1 MAKKSTKNRKNA
13 AKSRRAQRRRQ
24 ERTAGIIV
32 CAFLCICIGICA
44 AVRIANSRGPKTSGG
59 QWVVAD
65 GEMEILAPA
74 AGGTLDYASAGAP
87 GEGLPFLQP
96 TEAPEPAATPE
107 PTAESSADTFVALPE
122 PVIPEATAPSLEPE
136 KALEYIP
143 ITITAVG
150 DCTLGGEIK
159 SGAYRSFQSYA
170 NKYGPDYFFQ
180 NVRSLFESDDLT
192 IVNLEGPLTT
202 SDDMRSG
209 RTFNFRGDPKY
220 VQILSGSSVEIANV
234 ANNHSLDFGEEGFN
248 ETAQVL
254 EDAGIGVSGFS
265 RVYFTDVKGVRV
277 CSLGFTEWAYSQE
290 QLEKAVRAAREQ
302 CDLLIVSIHWGEEG
316 NHSATD
322 TQVKLGRAM
331 VDAGADLIIGNHS
344 HVYGGVEL
352 YKGKY
357 IIYSLGNFCF
367 GGNRNPADK
376 NCTIFQQTFNI
387 SLDGAVSD
395 GGINIIPAR
404 ISGQNSTNDFQPYI
418 LSGDAAL
425 TQLKKVAAV
434 SNVDASQM
442 LWMDYSQSPV
452 GAVALS
458 NGF

>member
-1 MAKKSTKNRKNA
+1 MATKSTKNRK
-13 AKSRRAQRRRQ
+13 KSARARRAARRRQ
-24 ERTAGIIV
+24 QRMLTAV
-32 CAFLCICIGICA
+32 VFVLLFVCIGAFASIGVVNASKSKSA
-44 AVRIANSRGPKTSGG
+44 APTEWIVEDGG
-59 QWVVAD
+59 
-65 GEMEILAPA
+65 MEILAAPA
-74 AGGTLDYASAGAP
+74 AGDTLERSSTGAGTT
-87 GEGLPFLQP
+87 LPFYQG
-96 TEAPEPAATPE
+96 T
-107 PTAESSADTFVALPE
+107 ALPE
-122 PVIPEATAPSLEPE
+122 DEPTLMPMVTPEPEATAEPEATPGVLEPE
-136 KALEYIP
+136 QRLESVP

-159 SGAYRSFQSYA
+159 TGAYRSFQSYA
-170 NKYGPDYFFQ
+170 SKYGPDYFFQ

-234 ANNHSLDFGEEGFN
+234 ANNHSLDFGEAGFT
-248 ETAQVL
+248 ETTEVL
-254 EDAGIGVSGFS
+254 EAAGIGVSGFS
-265 RVYFTDVKGVRV
+265 RVYLTDVKGVRV
-277 CSLGFTEWAYSQE
+277 CSIGFTEWAYSQE
-290 QLEKAVRAAREQ
+290 QIEKAVRLARAN

-316 NHSATD
+316 SHEATD

-367 GGNRNPADK
+367 GGNRNPGDK
-376 NCTIFQQTFNI
+376 NCTIFQQTFNV
-387 SLDGAVSD
+387 SLDGTVSD

-404 ISGQNSTNDFQPYI
+404 ISGQNDTNDFQPYI
-418 LSGDAAL
+418 LSGDAAKA
-425 TQLKKVAAV
+425 QMKRIASV
-434 SNVDASQM
+434 SNVDASRM
-442 LWMDYSQSPV
+442 LWMDFSQSPV

-458 NGF
+458 GGF